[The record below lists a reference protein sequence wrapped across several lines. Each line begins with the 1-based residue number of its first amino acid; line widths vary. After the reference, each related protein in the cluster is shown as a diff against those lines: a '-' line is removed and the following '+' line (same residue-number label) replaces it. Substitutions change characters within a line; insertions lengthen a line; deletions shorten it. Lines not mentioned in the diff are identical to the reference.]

1 MRGVASDVDTE
12 RVSPNGYRYRKLE
25 SGKWE
30 LVHRLV
36 AEETLGRPLHEN
48 EYATFA
54 DGDKTNLAPDNII
67 VRLRGRTSLRRRL
80 AQVEARITEL
90 EGIRDDLKARLEAQE
105 ILGSTNV

>member
-12 RVSPNGYRYRKLE
+12 RVSPNGYLYRKLE
-25 SGKWE
+25 NGKWE

-36 AEETLGRPLHEN
+36 AQENLGRELHQN

-54 DGDKTNLAPDNII
+54 DGDKTNVEPDNII

-80 AQVEARITEL
+80 AQVEARITEY
-90 EGIRDDLKARLEAQE
+90 EAIRDDLKARIEAQDA
-105 ILGSTNV
+105 LD